1 MLKEK
6 ELIEI
11 AKKELLS
18 VFTHNYLIANGAWQA
33 YGFCDEDTYQ
43 FFVGVKGEKDLPGR
57 KPTLKDWV
65 VYALVRV
72 DAHTGEVKQFDYVL
86 E

>member
-1 MLKEK
+1 MVNEK
-6 ELIEI
+6 ELRII
-11 AKKELLS
+11 AGKQILS
-18 VFTHNYLIANGAWQA
+18 VFSQDYLTESGACQA
-33 YGFCDEDTYQ
+33 YGFCDDNTYQ
-43 FFVGVKGEKDLPGR
+43 LFVGIKGEKDLPGR